1 MGKLIEKIIE
11 TENLHWAWKK
21 VKNCFQVGDIWY
33 DEIELASFEA
43 DLYNKLEE
51 IKLELKKGDYVLSTI
66 KPLPFPKGCDIDG
79 KSRVRQ
85 TFEISVK
92 DQVVW
97 MAVVNIIG
105 NSLDYIMPWW
115 SYGHRLYL
123 PVWKNKDEKWELGWY
138 THSKGIL
145 YRKWNQSW
153 PLFRRNVS
161 LTAKIMCYDK
171 FTKQD
176 ENNIDNV
183 ELDGA
188 EQNVYNNNQLLPDHF
203 KSKYL
208 ENDYW
213 GQKSAKS
220 LFWGTVDF
228 SKFYPQIKRSVIISN
243 ILKYVDRAS
252 FDNEFVNLLKRL
264 MDFQIDSSNWSP
276 DELSKENGIDLNP
289 NSFEGLP
296 TGLFVAGFLANVA
309 LLGVDKKVSE
319 YLNQNRDIAHF
330 RFVDDH
336 VILAYDFDKL
346 QGWLKIYNNFL
357 VEENIGAIFN
367 YDKIEPKALS
377 NILNPEWIG
386 NNSNNIIK
394 EKEQAKKDASLDPAF
409 PAPLMTQTLAKVSAI
424 SRSDFEFLSKNEE
437 EQLISDLEHLLL
449 TDFPDHELRK
459 DTRVSFAASVL
470 SRIIPNTKVDYTLVY
485 ESQKRIHSMIKKY
498 HKEYERSNKDFIAE
512 KLHDLIFNRSNNI
525 EEYSNYIKEYF
536 FKWEE
541 EAKDNNNK
549 EEKIGEIKKEK
560 YIEIDLIKKIKEQET
575 IQKRRVYKLLIKA
588 ISENPEKVR
597 IWSRVLDYSKNVGGC
612 GVKDVYNK
620 IDELKKTKIHPI
632 SVPFLHTLFMNV
644 LSDRIM
650 QSVFLIINKKNISQN
665 EIEITKS
672 FIESSFD
679 SELLNNIFQK
689 ENEEKKSYYS
699 KTYEYYRFVLGS
711 TIYILEDA
719 KFQFNIDKNII
730 KNYNLI
736 DWSNNPQKW
745 INKAQTT
752 DINNWLYWL
761 LWKTHDKSS
770 SEPLDFWKKLRH
782 HIDYTKPTFKSLILP
797 FPNFNDLPKGNN
809 NAIVKTILNSN
820 FDEGWLYEILK
831 TGKEHLTDDIKTELK
846 EKYPNLYF
854 RVFTDNV
861 NLWDFIQWQNYKL
874 LELTLEANEI
884 KSFNIYFDPRLS
896 EWTALEILKQ
906 IIELTETTVT
916 DFFEDNNIEKKIHP
930 ANFIIDKK
938 ILDPKKDNISSWHE
952 WENEI
957 RNKISID
964 LDHQID
970 DERYTTKGLLN
981 SQQKVGEASKIHAL
995 GVILLQLIMRKTALP
1010 WIWNSTD
1017 KSLLWESL
1025 CYRKIQESSVS
1036 SYTLLILQGCF
1047 SSENREWFSLAREKP
1062 DRKRDNSK
1070 EIPSIYDVNTLKKY
1084 IIIAQKNIKRYQLSM
1099 ENNAPRQ
1106 LIPISLEQLSVL
1118 NNPFEN
1124 FNINLE

>member
-51 IKLELKKGDYVLSTI
+51 IKLELKNGDYVLSMI
-66 KPLPFPKGCDIDG
+66 KPLPFPKSCDIDG
-79 KSRVRQ
+79 KTRVRQ

-92 DQVVW
+92 DQVAW

-123 PVWKNKDEKWELGWY
+123 PVWKNEYEKWELGWY

-153 PLFRRNVS
+153 PLFRRNIS

-171 FTKQD
+171 FTKKD
-176 ENNIDNV
+176 ENNVFDI
-183 ELDGA
+183 ELDEA
-188 EQNVYNNNQLLPDHF
+188 ENSVLNNNQTLPDHF

-208 ENDYW
+208 EKDYW

-228 SKFYPQIKRSVIISN
+228 SKFYPQIKRNVIISN
-243 ILKYVDRAS
+243 ILKYVDEAS
-252 FDNEFVNLLKRL
+252 FDNEFKNLLQIL
-264 MDFQIDSSNWSP
+264 MNFEIDSSDWSSE
-276 DELSKENGIDLNP
+276 DLSKENGIDLKP
-289 NSFEGLP
+289 NEFEGLP

-309 LLGVDKKVSE
+309 LIGVDKKVSE

-336 VILAYDFDKL
+336 VVLAYDFDKL
-346 QGWLKIYNNFL
+346 KEWLKVYEKYL

-377 NILNPEWIG
+377 NILNPEWVEINK
-386 NNSNNIIK
+386 NNLKK
-394 EKEQAKKDASLDPAF
+394 EEEQAKKDTRLDPAY

-470 SRIIPNTKVDYTLVY
+470 SKIIPNTKVDYTRVY
-485 ESQKRIHSMIKKY
+485 ESQKRIHSMIKKF
-498 HKEYERSNKDFIAE
+498 HKEYESSNKDFIAE
-512 KLHDLIFNRSNNI
+512 KLHDLIFNRSNNV
-525 EEYSNYIKEYF
+525 NEYF
-536 FKWEE
+536 TRWIAEV
-541 EAKDNNNK
+541 KDDSIEK
-549 EEKIGEIKKEK
+549 KIGEIKKEK
-560 YIEIDLIKKIKEQET
+560 DIERTLIDKIKEQET

-597 IWSRVLDYSKNVGGC
+597 IWSRVLDYCRNVEGC

-620 IDELKKTKIHPI
+620 IDELNNSKIHTI

-650 QSVFLIINKKNISQN
+650 QSIFLIINKKNISQN

-679 SELLNNIFQK
+679 TELLNNIFQN
-689 ENEEKKSYYS
+689 ENEEKKSYFS

-711 TIYILEDA
+711 TIFILEDA
-719 KFQFNIDKNII
+719 KFNIKIDKKII
-730 KNYNLI
+730 KKHNLI
-736 DWSNNPQKW
+736 DWSNNPQNW

-752 DINNWLYWL
+752 DINSWLYWL

-770 SEPLDFWKKLRH
+770 SEPLPFWKKLQI
-782 HIDYTKPTFKSLILP
+782 HIDYSKPTFKPLILP
-797 FPNFNDLPKGNN
+797 FTNFIYLPKDNN
-809 NAIVKTILNSN
+809 NVIIKIILDSN
-820 FDEGWLYEILK
+820 FDEGWIYEILK
-831 TGKEHLTDDIKTELK
+831 TGKDHLNDEIKTELK
-846 EKYPNLYF
+846 NKYPNLYY
-854 RVFTDNV
+854 RVFTDNL
-861 NLWDFIQWQNYKL
+861 NLWGFIEWQKDKL
-874 LELTLEANEI
+874 FNLTMGGNEI
-884 KSFNIYFDPRLS
+884 ESFNIFFDPRLS

-906 IIELTETTVT
+906 IIEITETTAA
-916 DFFEDNNIEKKIHP
+916 DFFENNIEKKIHP
-930 ANFIIDKK
+930 ANFIIPKEIIESTSNNVLSWQEWNNK
-938 ILDPKKDNISSWHE
+938 ILDM
-952 WENEI
+952 
-957 RNKISID
+957 ISID
-964 LDHQID
+964 PNHQIN
-970 DERYTTKGLLN
+970 DERYTSKGLLY
-981 SQQKVGEASKIHAL
+981 SQQKVGEAAKVHAL
-995 GVILLQLIMRKTALP
+995 GVILLQLIIHRTALP

-1017 KSLLWESL
+1017 KSLIWENL
-1025 CYRKIQESSVS
+1025 CYRIIQESSVS

-1047 SSENREWFSLAREKP
+1047 SSENREWFSLVREKS
-1062 DRKRDNSK
+1062 DIKRDHSK

-1084 IIIAQKNIKRYQLSM
+1084 IIKAQDNIKRYQLSM

-1118 NNPFEN
+1118 NNPFESSN
-1124 FNINLE
+1124 

>member
-123 PVWKNKDEKWELGWY
+123 PIWKNKDEKWELGWY

-161 LTAKIMCYDK
+161 LTAKIMCYDN
-171 FTKQD
+171 FTKKD
-176 ENNIDNV
+176 ENNNDDV
-183 ELDGA
+183 ELDEA

-208 ENDYW
+208 EKDYW

-228 SKFYPQIKRSVIISN
+228 SKFYPQIKRSVIIDN
-243 ILKYVDRAS
+243 ILKHDEDANS
-252 FDNEFVNLLKRL
+252 DNEFKTLLDKL
-264 MDFQIDSSNWSP
+264 MAFQIDSSNWNP
-276 DELSKENGIDLNP
+276 DELTKEKGIDLDP
-289 NSFEGLP
+289 NKFQGLP

-309 LLGVDKKVSE
+309 LLGVDKKVTE
-319 YLNQNRDIAHF
+319 YLDNNRDIAHF

-346 QGWLKIYNNFL
+346 QEWLKTYNNYL

-377 NILNPEWIG
+377 NILNPAWID
-386 NNSNNIIK
+386 NNSNNLNK
-394 EKEQAKKDASLDPAF
+394 EKEQAKKDASLDPAY

-470 SRIIPNTKVDYTLVY
+470 SRIIPNTKVDYTIVY

-498 HKEYERSNKDFIAE
+498 HKDYESSNKNFITE
-512 KLHDLIFNRSNNI
+512 KLHNLIFNRSNNI
-525 EEYSNYIKEYF
+525 EEYFSKWIEESQKTNNIK
-536 FKWEE
+536 
-541 EAKDNNNK
+541 
-549 EEKIGEIKKEK
+549 EKIGEIKKEK
-560 YIEIDLIKKIKEQET
+560 INELCLIDDISKQEIILKK
-575 IQKRRVYKLLIKA
+575 RVYKLLIKA

-597 IWSRVLDYSKNVGGC
+597 IWSRVLDYCRNVGVC
-612 GVKDVYNK
+612 GVKEVYNK
-620 IDELKKTKIHPI
+620 IDELKESKIHPI
-632 SVPFLHTLFMNV
+632 SVPFLQTLFINV

-650 QSVFLIINKKNISQN
+650 QSVFLIINKKNASQN
-665 EIEITKS
+665 EIEIARS

-711 TIYILEDA
+711 TIFILEDA
-719 KFQFNIDKNII
+719 KFKFNIDKNII
-730 KNYNLI
+730 KKYNLI
-736 DWSNNPQKW
+736 DWSNNPEKW
-745 INKAQTT
+745 INKAQIT
-752 DINNWLYWL
+752 DINSWLYWL

-770 SEPLDFWKKLRH
+770 SEPLSFWEKLRL
-782 HIDYTKPTFKSLILP
+782 HIDYKKPTFKSLILP
-797 FPNFNDLPKGNN
+797 FPNFKYLPKDDDSKIIN
-809 NAIVKTILNSN
+809 TILNSN

-831 TGKEHLTDDIKTELK
+831 TGKEHLKDDIKTVLK
-846 EKYPNLYF
+846 EKYPNLYY

-861 NLWDFIQWQNYKL
+861 NLWDFIQWQYIKL
-874 LELTLEANEI
+874 LQLTLDDNENE
-884 KSFNIYFDPRLS
+884 SLNIYFDPRLS

-906 IIELTETTVT
+906 IIEKTKTTAA
-916 DFFEDNNIEKKIHP
+916 DFFEDNIEKKIHP
-930 ANFIIDKK
+930 ANFIIANEIIESTPNN
-938 ILDPKKDNISSWHE
+938 ILSWHE
-952 WENEI
+952 WENII
-957 RNKISID
+957 RDKISID
-964 LDHQID
+964 PNHQIN
-970 DERYTTKGLLN
+970 DERYTSKGLLN
-981 SQQKVGEASKIHAL
+981 SQQKVGETSKVHAL
-995 GVILLQLIMRKTALP
+995 GVILLQLIMHSTALP

-1017 KSLLWESL
+1017 KSLIWENL

-1047 SSENREWFSLAREKP
+1047 SSENRELFSLAREIS
-1062 DRKRDNSK
+1062 DVRRDNSK

-1084 IIIAQKNIKRYQLSM
+1084 IIIAQDNIKRYQLSM

-1118 NNPFEN
+1118 NNPFES
-1124 FNINLE
+1124 FN